1 MNPLECCEI
10 LNTNINKLG
19 IKCCDWNPC
28 LVGAVAILP
37 TILYLTTGVI
47 KESATKSIHDPTV
60 MATAVPVTAALHC
73 LKTLATN
80 KYCKDERSGEDWYK
94 LLQSALA
101 KVIDLAKT
109 GKENIVSLSAVDWV
123 HFYSPQILC
132 NFLSTVIIISPVY
145 VSLLPG

>member
-1 MNPLECCEI
+1 MIFNDSDPWCFL
-10 LNTNINKLG
+10 L
-19 IKCCDWNPC
+19 
-28 LVGAVAILP
+28 GAVAILP

-73 LKTLATN
+73 LRTLATD
-80 KYCKDERSGEDWYK
+80 KYCKDERSGEDWHK

-109 GKENIVSLSAVDWV
+109 GEDILSISFIDISTKVACLITS
-123 HFYSPQILC
+123 SPS
-132 NFLSTVIIISPVY
+132 FLIP
-145 VSLLPG
+145 P